1 MIYAALEDKD
11 QAFMQLEQGYDERF
25 ARFAYLKLEALWAP
39 LRSDGRFSDLVRRAR
54 IPP

>member
-39 LRSDGRFSDLVRRAR
+39 LRSDGRFPELVQRVG